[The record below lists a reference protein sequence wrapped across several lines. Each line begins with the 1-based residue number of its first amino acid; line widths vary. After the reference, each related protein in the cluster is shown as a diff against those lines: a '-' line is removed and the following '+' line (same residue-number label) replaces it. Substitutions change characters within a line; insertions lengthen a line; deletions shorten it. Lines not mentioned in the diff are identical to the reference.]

1 MGNKHSREGL
11 ATSWVGVCLRYWRK
25 NGVAQMCASRGWGCP
40 DGCSL
45 FTSLFTDLFVANLPP
60 KSMGQSIIQP
70 GVHCSKQVHMQ
81 CTTLHPR
88 TSYVASSVEELQK
101 VVEENSLQQEKS
113 SQCIENTC
121 SVCVPSVSP
130 LTNQLSIVGWLRGTV
145 VYILVNQYRRLAYN
159 GETIIMITMLIRTA

>member
-1 MGNKHSREGL
+1 
-11 ATSWVGVCLRYWRK
+11 
-25 NGVAQMCASRGWGCP
+25 MCASRGWGCP

-88 TSYVASSVEELQK
+88 TSYVASSVEELEK
-101 VVEENSLQQEKS
+101 VVEENSFSKRRVANASRTHAQY
-113 SQCIENTC
+113 
-121 SVCVPSVSP
+121 VPSVSP

-159 GETIIMITMLIRTA
+159 GETIIMITMLMMKILAMMIFKTHTPFEEFN